1 MRTFR
6 QIGAVVA
13 MNLMSLPQRA
23 KTSLVIVIG
32 IAGVVAVLISVLSLS
47 TGLVHALT
55 ATGRPD
61 RAIVLHKQSVSE
73 VGSSIPREAAFTLLE
88 EPGIAHDAPGR
99 PIASAEMLAT
109 VKLPRRDGGALGE
122 LTLRGV

>member
-1 MRTFR
+1 MRTLQ

-13 MNLMSLPQRA
+13 VNLRSLPQRA
-23 KTSLVIVIG
+23 RTSLVIVIG

-61 RAIVLHKQSVSE
+61 RAIVLHKQADSE
-73 VGSSIPREAAFTLLE
+73 VGNPAHPSPR
-88 EPGIAHDAPGR
+88 
-99 PIASAEMLAT
+99 
-109 VKLPRRDGGALGE
+109 
-122 LTLRGV
+122 